1 MNVGTASLKLLVV
14 EAQIMCVLERE
25 DLSAKGEKKIHFKG
39 KKGKSDYSMLQY
51 GSVKN
56 LMNICL
62 HCTGVS
68 CEGEASS
75 YFPKPF
81 ASDYLKSNN

>member
-1 MNVGTASLKLLVV
+1 
-14 EAQIMCVLERE
+14 MCVLERE
-25 DLSAKGEKKIHFKG
+25 DTSAKGEKKKHISKG
-39 KKGKSDYSMLQY
+39 KKGSQMTLLQY

-56 LMNICL
+56 LVNICL

-75 YFPKPF
+75 
-81 ASDYLKSNN
+81 